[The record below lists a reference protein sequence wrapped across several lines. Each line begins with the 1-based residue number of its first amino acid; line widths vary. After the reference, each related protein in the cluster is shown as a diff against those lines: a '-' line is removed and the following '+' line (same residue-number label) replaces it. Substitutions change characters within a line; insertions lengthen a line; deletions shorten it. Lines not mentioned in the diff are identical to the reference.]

1 MAFSKNTVNCIFCR
15 IVAGQAEASKV
26 YEDDRVLAFMDI
38 QPVRPGQIL
47 VIPKEH
53 IDHFSDIP
61 DDLALEIYSLTH
73 RLSRTVRSVL
83 SPERVGLVVHGY
95 GVSHAHMVIVPQHDE
110 NDITSGRF
118 AVIKDGRVNFTIKHV
133 PVASRKE
140 LDDMAR
146 LIREK

>member
-1 MAFSKNTVNCIFCR
+1 MNCIFCR
-15 IVAGQAEASKV
+15 IVAGEAKASKV

-38 QPVRPGQIL
+38 QPVRPGQVL

-73 RLSRTVRSVL
+73 KLSRAVRSAL
-83 SPERVGLVVHGY
+83 DPERVGLVVHGY
-95 GVSHAHMVIVPQHDE
+95 GVAHAHMVIVPQHDE
-110 NDITSGRF
+110 NDITSGRM
-118 AVIKDGRVNFTIKHV
+118 ADIKDGKVIFTIGNL

-140 LDDMAR
+140 LDDTAR
-146 LIREK
+146 LICKK